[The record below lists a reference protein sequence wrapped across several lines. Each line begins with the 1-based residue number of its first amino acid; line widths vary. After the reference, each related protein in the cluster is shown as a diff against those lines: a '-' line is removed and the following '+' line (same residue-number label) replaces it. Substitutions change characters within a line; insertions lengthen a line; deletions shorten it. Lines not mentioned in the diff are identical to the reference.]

1 MAGRDKYGVMGID
14 VGTTGCKAV
23 IYNNEGNAV
32 SSAYKEYSLKK
43 PRAGWRE
50 LNPDNIWQSVKEVIA
65 KSIRR
70 YTGDPVKALSISS
83 IGEAVVP
90 IDRKGRTLYNSIIY
104 LDERGQTE
112 VDYLGSKM
120 GSQKIYAVTGV
131 FIHHMYSLGKIMW
144 LKKHM
149 SEVYR
154 DTWKYMPYSGF
165 ILYKL
170 GAELHVDYSLAAST
184 MVFDI
189 INKEWSEEIM
199 ACAGINRDKFPP
211 VVPPGRIVGE
221 ISTPV
226 AREIGLPSGIV
237 LVAGGHDQPCAVLGA
252 GISKFNAAVDGMGT
266 VECITPVLEKPII
279 SPSMEKSNLVC
290 VPHVIKDLYVTYA
303 YNFTAGSI
311 LKWFRDNF
319 AAQEQLIARRQGA
332 DVYELL
338 ISTATDTPTSLFLLP
353 HFAGSGTPYLDGCS
367 RGALIGMDLDTTK
380 ADIVKAILEGLT
392 YEMMVN
398 LQCLEEA
405 GIYIDELRAV
415 GGGAKSERWLQL
427 KADMMGKKIV
437 SLNVN
442 EAGTL
447 GAAMLAGL
455 AIGFYRSTD
464 DAINN
469 MVKIKDIYYPD
480 PEIYNIYQEKYE
492 VYKNIYSA
500 IRGISGRSSSLRHIP

>member
-1 MAGRDKYGVMGID
+1 MGID

-23 IYNNEGNAV
+23 IYNAEGNAE
-32 SSAYKEYSLKK
+32 SSAYREYSLKM
-43 PRAGWRE
+43 PRAGWME
-50 LNPDNIWQSVKEVIA
+50 LDPDDIWQSVKEVIA
-65 KSIRR
+65 KSIRG
-70 YTGDPVKALSISS
+70 YTGEPVKAISISS
-83 IGEAVVP
+83 IGEAVVS
-90 IDRKGRTLYNSIIY
+90 IDREGRTLYNSIIY
-104 LDERGQTE
+104 LDGRGRTE
-112 VDYLGSKM
+112 VEYLRDKM
-120 GSQKIYAVTGV
+120 GSPKIYAITGL

-144 LKKHM
+144 IKKHM
-149 SEVYR
+149 ADVYR
-154 DTWKYMPYSGF
+154 DTWKCMPYSGF
-165 ILYKL
+165 ILYRL
-170 GAELHVDYSLAAST
+170 GAEPHVDYSLAAST

-189 INKEWSEEIM
+189 INKEWSEEILS
-199 ACAGINRDKFPP
+199 CAGIDRSKFPP

-226 AREIGLPSGIV
+226 AQEIGLPAGVV

-252 GISKFNAAVDGMGT
+252 GVRKSNTAVDGMGT
-266 VECITPVLEKPII
+266 VECITPVLEKPLI
-279 SPSMEKSNLVC
+279 SSSMQRSNLVC
-290 VPHVIKDLYVTYA
+290 VPHVIKDQYVTYA

-319 AAQEQLIARRQGA
+319 ADEERLIARRQGQ

-338 ISTATDTPTSLFLLP
+338 IRTATETPTALYLLP

-367 RGALIGMDLDTTK
+367 RGALIGMDLYTTK

-398 LQCLEEA
+398 LQCLEKA

-415 GGGAKSERWLQL
+415 GGGAKSMRWLQL

-437 SLNVN
+437 SLNVY

-447 GAAMLAGL
+447 GAAMLASL
-455 AIGFYRSTD
+455 AVGFYKSTD
-464 DAINN
+464 DAIKN

-480 PEIYNIYQEKYE
+480 PEINSIYKEKYE
-492 VYKNIYSA
+492 VYKGIYSA
-500 IRGISGRSSSLRHIP
+500 IRSIGRPSVSFEHTPENRR